1 MDNELNGYVAG
12 AVLLTL
18 FAYFLYKRITKPK
31 TPSSGSGGG
40 RSTGGKQVEK

>member
-1 MDNELNGYVAG
+1 MDNELSGYMAG

-31 TPSSGSGGG
+31 TPSGGSGGG